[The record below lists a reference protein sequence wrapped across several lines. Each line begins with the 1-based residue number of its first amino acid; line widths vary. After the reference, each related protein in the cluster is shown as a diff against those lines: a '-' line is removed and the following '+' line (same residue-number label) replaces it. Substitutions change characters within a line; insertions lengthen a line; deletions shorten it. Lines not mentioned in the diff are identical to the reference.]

1 MASANRPDPDT
12 LRGTTL
18 KVYRYLFKLGEPAGI
33 RDIQRALG
41 LSSSSV
47 AEYHVKKL
55 LQSGLIKEDHEGY
68 AVDRIVWQN
77 MVRMRRTV
85 IPFQAFFVVLFA
97 GFWSLVNLQDEGPRC
112 LGGCAPSL
120 LQYYQTVY
128 VSSSILVALGMAGA
142 FFGVRLMVR

>member
-1 MASANRPDPDT
+1 LTSADRPDPDA

-18 KVYRYLFKLGEPAGI
+18 RVYRYLFKLGKPAGV

-55 LQSGLIKEDHEGY
+55 LQSGLIKEDQEGY
-68 AVDRIVWQN
+68 TVDRTMWQN
-77 MVRMRRTV
+77 MIRMRRTV

-97 GFWSLVNLQDEGPRC
+97 AAITVMLTVLRANATEGY
-112 LGGCAPSL
+112 LFGLA
-120 LQYYQTVY
+120 V
-128 VSSSILVALGMAGA
+128 VLVALGLSLYETFSTMRQTA
-142 FFGVRLMVR
+142 

>member
-1 MASANRPDPDT
+1 MAPTDNHDPDA
-12 LRGTTL
+12 LKGTTL
-18 KVYRYLFKLGEPAGI
+18 KVYRYLFKLGKPAGI

-55 LQSGLIKEDHEGY
+55 LQSRLIREEQDGY
-68 AVDRIVWQN
+68 VVDRNVWQN

-97 GFWSLVNLQDEGPRC
+97 TAVTVMLTVFGTNPSEGYVFGLAIVVIALCLSLYETYRSVRQ
-112 LGGCAPSL
+112 
-120 LQYYQTVY
+120 
-128 VSSSILVALGMAGA
+128 SI
-142 FFGVRLMVR
+142 

>member
-1 MASANRPDPDT
+1 LASANRHDPDA
-12 LRGTTL
+12 LKGTTL
-18 KVYRYLFKLGEPAGI
+18 KVYRYLFKLGKPAGV

-55 LQSGLIKEDHEGY
+55 LQSGLIKESEEGY
-68 AVDRIVWQN
+68 TVDRNVWQN

-97 GFWSLVNLQDEGPRC
+97 GAVVVMLTVLRTNPAEGYYFGLAVVLVSLGLSSYETFR
-112 LGGCAPSL
+112 
-120 LQYYQTVY
+120 TVRNS
-128 VSSSILVALGMAGA
+128 V
-142 FFGVRLMVR
+142 

>member
-1 MASANRPDPDT
+1 LLQGLSSADREDVDV
-12 LRGTTL
+12 LKGTTL
-18 KVYRYLFKLGEPAGI
+18 KVYRYLFKLGKPAGV

-55 LQSGLIKEDHEGY
+55 LQSGLIKESQEGY
-68 AVDRIVWQN
+68 TVDRNVWQN

-97 GFWSLVNLQDEGPRC
+97 GAVVVMLTVLRANSAEGYLFGLAVVLVSLGL
-112 LGGCAPSL
+112 SL
-120 LQYYQTVY
+120 YETFR
-128 VSSSILVALGMAGA
+128 SI
-142 FFGVRLMVR
+142 RQST

>member
-1 MASANRPDPDT
+1 MASADRPDPDA

-18 KVYRYLFKLGEPAGI
+18 KVYRYLFKLGKPAGV

-47 AEYHVKKL
+47 AEYHLKKL
-55 LQSGLIKEDHEGY
+55 LQSGLIKEEQEGY
-68 AVDRIVWQN
+68 TVDRNVWQN

-97 GFWSLVNLQDEGPRC
+97 AAVVVMLTVLRTNTTEG
-112 LGGCAPSL
+112 
-120 LQYYQTVY
+120 Y
-128 VSSSILVALGMAGA
+128 
-142 FFGVRLMVR
+142 FFGLAVVLVSLGLSLYETFRSMRQTA

>member
-1 MASANRPDPDT
+1 LASVDRPDPDA
-12 LRGTTL
+12 LKGTTL
-18 KVYRYLFKLGEPAGI
+18 KVYRYLFKLGKPAGV

-55 LQSGLIKEDHEGY
+55 VQSGLIKEGQEGY
-68 AVDRIVWQN
+68 TVDRNVWQN

-97 GFWSLVNLQDEGPRC
+97 GAVVVMLTVLRTNPTEG
-112 LGGCAPSL
+112 
-120 LQYYQTVY
+120 Y
-128 VSSSILVALGMAGA
+128 
-142 FFGVRLMVR
+142 FFGLAVVFVSLGLSLYETFRSIRQSA

>member
-97 GFWSLVNLQDEGPRC
+97 ASVIVLLTVLRNNPAEGYLFGLTLALISLGLSLYETFRSVRQTWS
-112 LGGCAPSL
+112 
-120 LQYYQTVY
+120 
-128 VSSSILVALGMAGA
+128 
-142 FFGVRLMVR
+142 